1 MMLKVDYRVPIQYR
15 ASVRELP
22 LDPGWL
28 FENVAVERFC
38 THCSAALLSRIA
50 CWRHTSHAQPAP
62 PVQAPSEAHAALQ
75 KRPTLSSSSERHLAV
90 LRSGS
95 RAGRNRERIN
105 QAAGTSRH

>member
-75 KRPTLSSSSERHLAV
+75 KRPTLSSSSEWWP
-90 LRSGS
+90 SF
-95 RAGRNRERIN
+95 
-105 QAAGTSRH
+105 AAAAEPAATKSE